1 MSNSNEEVKPLK
13 CWVTKNIGRYNFAS
27 NNKDWCVQVYMP
39 DGKVLSETWPED
51 DEPDTDGVPPSE
63 VVEMIAARL
72 RSYWISTRREETMAR
87 IEAARP
93 MFEQMDDV
101 WARSRIAGLQRQIDS
116 LKSYLI
122 EE

>member
-1 MSNSNEEVKPLK
+1 MSESNLEVKPLK
-13 CWVTKNIGRYNFAS
+13 CWVAKNLGRYNFAS
-27 NNKDWCVQVYMP
+27 NDKDWCVQVLMP

-51 DEPDTDGVPPSE
+51 DEPDTDGIPPSE

-72 RSYWISTRREETMAR
+72 KSYWICTRREETMAK

-93 MFEQMDDV
+93 MFEQMNDA
-101 WARSRIAGLQRQIDS
+101 WARAQITYLQRQIDS